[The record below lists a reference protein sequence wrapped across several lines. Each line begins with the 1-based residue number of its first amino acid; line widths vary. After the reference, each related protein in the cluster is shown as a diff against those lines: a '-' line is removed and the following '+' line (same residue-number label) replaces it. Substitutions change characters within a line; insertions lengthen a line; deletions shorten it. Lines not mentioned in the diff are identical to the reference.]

1 MKMAKKPPAKKPAP
15 TDSVPR
21 AVTDNDL
28 RKLAERHIPVYQKLL
43 ETKKKADKA
52 IKDLGKVIKSDLGDR
67 GMQKIKAMIEL
78 ETPEGEA
85 RVRAEARAL
94 AEAMAWGGVELG
106 EQVVMLFDE
115 PSREPLIDKA
125 FKQGDADSRTGKPRS
140 PKYDPTTEAYRSYMA
155 GYDKNQE
162 ESAGTIGRGGPASAE
177 PDRRPRLVQKMSAD
191 SKSGT
196 SKPN

>member
-1 MKMAKKPPAKKPAP
+1 MAKKPPVKKPAP

-43 ETKKKADKA
+43 EAKKKADKA

-115 PSREPLIDKA
+115 PSREPLADKA
-125 FKQGDADSRTGKPRS
+125 FKQGEADSRTGKPRS
-140 PKYDPTTEAYRSYMA
+140 PKYDPTTEAYRNYMA

-162 ESAGTIGRGGPASAE
+162 KSAATIGRGDGK
-177 PDRRPRLVQKMSAD
+177 DLRPRHLQQMEAD
-191 SKSGT
+191 RKGDA
-196 SKPN
+196 KPN